1 MVSIAFPSFITFFKV
16 CWIPILKGK
25 KLILAGDPLQLPPT
39 IMSTDEH
46 AASKKGNGGGSRSN
60 KKDSVKSSSKV
71 TTSSST
77 TKQDDDRLSAGSS
90 EDGAVSKSR
99 SQRGAAG
106 SSSRL
111 MPSRSL
117 EVTLFDRLEKMYGGN
132 RIKRMLTVQ
141 YR

>member
-1 MVSIAFPSFITFFKV
+1 MVSIAFPSFLTFFKV

-39 IMSTDEH
+39 IMSTDGH
-46 AASKKGNGGGSRSN
+46 AISKSNGSGSRSN

-77 TKQDDDRLSAGSS
+77 TKQGGDQPTARSS

-99 SQRGAAG
+99 SQGGATG

-132 RIKRMLTVQ
+132 RIKRMLTLQ